1 MSPNELINSIIREG
15 SHIAVTLPARRVN
28 QWWHLVSEYRRQFPN
43 GIDIVDTCGNLGSS
57 VKEASSETPS
67 VSPTV

>member
-1 MSPNELINSIIREG
+1 MSPNELINAIIREG
-15 SHIAVTLPARRVN
+15 SLMANIMPTRKTG